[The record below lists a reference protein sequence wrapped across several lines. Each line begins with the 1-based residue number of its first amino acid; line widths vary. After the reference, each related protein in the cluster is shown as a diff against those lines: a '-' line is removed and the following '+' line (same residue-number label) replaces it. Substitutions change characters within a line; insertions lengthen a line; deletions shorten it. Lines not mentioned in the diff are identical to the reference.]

1 MAIADSTGIPM
12 IGGIDALVVL
22 VAVLDRSEAY
32 LAALAAIAGSL
43 TGCLV
48 LFFIARAGGE
58 AYHRHHTSSP
68 RGAQL
73 RAWFHEYGLLT
84 VFVPAFVPVI
94 PMPLKIFVISAGALG
109 TSPLAFILVVLA
121 ARVPRYLFL
130 AWLGRR
136 LGSDTIPYLR
146 SHIWGLVLFA
156 VCLFAILYLLVRTID
171 RHRLS
176 KSKSTATG

>member
-1 MAIADSTGIPM
+1 M
-12 IGGIDALVVL
+12 IGGIDALVVA
-22 VAVLDRSEAY
+22 VAVLDRSNAY

-43 TGCLV
+43 TGCLI

-58 AYHRHHTSSP
+58 AYHHRHTSSP
-68 RGAQL
+68 RGLKL

-109 TSPLAFILVVLA
+109 TSPMAFILVVLA

-130 AWLGRR
+130 AWLGTR
-136 LGSDTIPYLR
+136 LGNDTIPYLR
-146 SHIWGLVLFA
+146 SHLWGLVLFA
-156 VCLFAILYLLVRTID
+156 LALFAVLYLLVRTVD
-171 RHRLS
+171 RRRMS
-176 KSKSTATG
+176 KSQSTATG

>member
-1 MAIADSTGIPM
+1 M
-12 IGGIDALVVL
+12 IGGIDVLVVS
-22 VAVLDRSEAY
+22 VAAASRSNAY

-43 TGCLV
+43 IGCLI
-48 LFFIARAGGE
+48 LFYIARAGGE
-58 AYHRHHTSSP
+58 AYHRRHTSSP
-68 RGAQL
+68 WGLKL

-109 TSPLAFILVVLA
+109 TSPLAFVLVVLA

-130 AWLGRR
+130 AWLGTR

-156 VCLFAILYLLVRTID
+156 IGLFVVLYLLVRTID

-176 KSKSTATG
+176 KSRSTATG